1 MKRFTTIFATMMLCI
16 GLSTGFTSCSDNE
29 EDQPAA
35 PAAKSIEG
43 AYHGDMTCSV
53 MGSESTFEDMTF
65 TLAAK
70 DDATVSLT
78 MSSFGEPPM
87 QVPEITIPDIK
98 VSGENGTYTLATTNF
113 DTESNGKKISG
124 VVQGTFAD
132 NTLDVKINLQYGNMP
147 MPLICSFTATKK

>member
-1 MKRFTTIFATMMLCI
+1 MMLCI
-16 GLSTGFTSCSDNE
+16 GLPTVFPCCSDNE
-29 EDQPAA
+29 EDQPSA
-35 PAAKSIEG
+35 PAAKSVEG
-43 AYHGDMTCSV
+43 AYLGDMTCSV

-65 TLAAK
+65 TLAAT

>member
-1 MKRFTTIFATMMLCI
+1 MMLCI

-35 PAAKSIEG
+35 PAAKSVEG
-43 AYHGDMTCSV
+43 AYLG
-53 MGSESTFEDMTF
+53 DMTF
-65 TLAAK
+65 TLAAT

-78 MSSFGEPPM
+78 MSSFGEPPT

>member
-1 MKRFTTIFATMMLCI
+1 MMLCI

-35 PAAKSIEG
+35 PAAKSVEG
-43 AYHGDMTCSV
+43 AYLGDMTCSV

-65 TLAAK
+65 TLAAT

-113 DTESNGKKISG
+113 DTESNGR
-124 VVQGTFAD
+124 V
-132 NTLDVKINLQYGNMP
+132 P
-147 MPLICSFTATKK
+147 ICV